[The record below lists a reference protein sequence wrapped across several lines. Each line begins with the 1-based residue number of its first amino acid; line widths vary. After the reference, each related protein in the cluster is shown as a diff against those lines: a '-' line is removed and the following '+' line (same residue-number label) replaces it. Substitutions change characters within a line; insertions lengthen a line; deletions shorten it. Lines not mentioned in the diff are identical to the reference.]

1 MRGVSAISALLTAL
15 LCVGCT
21 DGGSPA
27 GPSSFRGDNLT
38 TNSAAG
44 QGASMGASVSPIP
57 SAARVPFRGTFEG
70 SQTTT
75 PLGPTQAFSVVSAT
89 GTATLLGPFT
99 VEIPHTVD
107 FAAQTGDGTYTFT
120 GAERRHADD
129 RLPRGSEV
137 GSDYFDCGARDDHG
151 WHRAI
156 RRSGGNVHR
165 PPAVQ
170 SRQRRDYRFVRG
182 DSVVTWCRK
191 VVTQKRRRA
200 PARRLGGAAGPH
212 AGFGFLQQL
221 GSGDDRPTAGGE
233 HLLPVK
239 TLAAFERVCGYGTR
253 VRLSGVACPSK
264 AAAGRSILKP
274 GPLASTSGPPDW
286 LSSISGV

>member
-107 FAAQTGDGTYTFT
+107 FAAPPTGENSRRLRAGVRIRHPCE
-120 GAERRHADD
+120 AEWCCLSIKGGSRPFHSETRSVGVHLWPAGLALIDI
-129 RLPRGSEV
+129 RGLSLPR
-137 GSDYFDCGARDDHG
+137 F
-151 WHRAI
+151 
-156 RRSGGNVHR
+156 RS
-165 PPAVQ
+165 
-170 SRQRRDYRFVRG
+170 
-182 DSVVTWCRK
+182 
-191 VVTQKRRRA
+191 
-200 PARRLGGAAGPH
+200 
-212 AGFGFLQQL
+212 
-221 GSGDDRPTAGGE
+221 
-233 HLLPVK
+233 
-239 TLAAFERVCGYGTR
+239 
-253 VRLSGVACPSK
+253 
-264 AAAGRSILKP
+264 P
-274 GPLASTSGPPDW
+274 GPLA
-286 LSSISGV
+286 I